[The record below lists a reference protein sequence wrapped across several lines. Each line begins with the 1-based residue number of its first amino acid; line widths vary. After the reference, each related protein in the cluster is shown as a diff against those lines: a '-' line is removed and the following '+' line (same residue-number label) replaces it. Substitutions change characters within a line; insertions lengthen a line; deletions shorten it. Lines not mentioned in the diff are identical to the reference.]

1 VGTSALTALDVLYDK
16 LKSMSWNFGMKF
28 RKPAWSSTRVMLSHM
43 KNLSFEWVLKDL
55 NESGTSKWLFDS
67 DKNSRDMRVV
77 RGPKVIFPVN

>member
-1 VGTSALTALDVLYDK
+1 MGTSALTALDVLYDK

-43 KNLSFEWVLKDL
+43 KNL